1 MSFKLFHLYIITWF
15 NNFIVN
21 CNKIIIKIFW
31 IIYCLVSI
39 LNFSN
44 CTERLNMMTSNTD
57 FSSQRNI
64 DYKFFKYNICDIS
77 RLNGCVEDKK
87 NTLW

>member
-1 MSFKLFHLYIITWF
+1 
-15 NNFIVN
+15 
-21 CNKIIIKIFW
+21 
-31 IIYCLVSI
+31 
-39 LNFSN
+39 
-44 CTERLNMMTSNTD
+44 MMTSNTD